1 VTCPTPW
8 ILSMHADEELP
19 PDEANALMR
28 HARDCNTC
36 TTALAALVAE
46 RNVLCTALRATQGA
60 ADIPAFVPPASRRN
74 WFALVLAVAAT
85 GIVIDTFWGAV
96 AAVVPS
102 GLRWLNPFAPGELVE
117 RALHVVTF
125 IVYEGNTMWT
135 AALNAA
141 GLVSLFA
148 LLAAG
153 VATLGRR
160 SSGPALLAS
169 LLVAAFVAPLTS
181 HAFEIRRGEI
191 VALPAGETVDDTLLV
206 AGETIAIDG
215 DVTGDLLAF
224 GRNIT
229 VRGNVGGDLVTGG
242 ETVTVEGTVG
252 GNVIGGARALA
263 LLGTGIVG
271 NVYGGGRDVEVG
283 GNTAVGGNA
292 IAFGENVKIDGRV
305 GRDLK
310 GFGSRITIGGSVE
323 GNVEGFAENVTLL
336 SSARVG
342 GDVLAR
348 VESTGDLRIAP
359 GAVIGGR
366 TEETIGADRSEAQP
380 NRYLTVGFYVREIV
394 GLAAAYVTGL
404 LLLAAFPALR
414 SLVLPDAT
422 AVLRSG
428 GIGLVVAIVL
438 PIAALIACITVIGIP
453 IGLLVFVLG
462 AIGLYFGKTV
472 VAQIVGT
479 ALFRGPQG
487 VAHFA
492 ATLLAGLVIVRVAIN
507 LPIVGGI
514 ANVVLTLVGF
524 GLIVSVLYARLQR
537 GPLS

>member
-1 VTCPTPW
+1 
-8 ILSMHADEELP
+8 
-19 PDEANALMR
+19 
-28 HARDCNTC
+28 
-36 TTALAALVAE
+36 
-46 RNVLCTALRATQGA
+46 
-60 ADIPAFVPPASRRN
+60 
-74 WFALVLAVAAT
+74 
-85 GIVIDTFWGAV
+85 
-96 AAVVPS
+96 
-102 GLRWLNPFAPGELVE
+102 
-117 RALHVVTF
+117 
-125 IVYEGNTMWT
+125 
-135 AALNAA
+135 
-141 GLVSLFA
+141 
-148 LLAAG
+148 
-153 VATLGRR
+153 
-160 SSGPALLAS
+160 
-169 LLVAAFVAPLTS
+169 
-181 HAFEIRRGEI
+181 
-191 VALPAGETVDDTLLV
+191 
-206 AGETIAIDG
+206 
-215 DVTGDLLAF
+215 
-224 GRNIT
+224 

-323 GNVEGFAENVTLL
+323 GNVEGFAENVTL
-336 SSARVG
+336 
-342 GDVLAR
+342 
-348 VESTGDLRIAP
+348 RIAP

-380 NRYLTVGFYVREIV
+380 NRYLTVGFYLREIV